1 MYGHIYLNA
10 DRGCEFASNF
20 PKHAGLDTYRVEC
33 GSGEPGFTIQFLSD
47 DYLKLQLPQEI
58 VFNKPK
64 PPHIPKFFEF
74 VGIRF
79 DFEKMA
85 RKRKREREEME
96 ARRPPS
102 PRESWFE
109 RNQW

>member
-1 MYGHIYLNA
+1 MYGHICLNA
-10 DRGCEFASNF
+10 DRGCEFGPFAF
-20 PKHAGLDTYRVEC
+20 PKHAALGTYRVEC
-33 GSGEPGFTIQFLSD
+33 GGGEPGFTIQFLSD

-64 PPHIPKFFEF
+64 PPKSFEF

-79 DFEKMA
+79 DFEKMT

-96 ARRPPS
+96 PRRPP
-102 PRESWFE
+102 PPTESWFE
-109 RNQW
+109 RRQ